1 MSITVFRKFSFLL
14 IMFVL
19 SGCSEIQ
26 LASHVAKKIPDG
38 GSKSVGAYKVGS
50 PYTIK
55 GIKYYPQEYAQ
66 YDQTGVASWYGPGF
80 HGKLTANGEKF
91 DMNELTAAHKTLPM
105 PSLVRVTNLEN
116 GRSLVLRV
124 NDRGPF
130 AHSRIIDISKKGAEL
145 LGFKNQGVAKV
156 RVQLLK
162 AESARIAAMARQGMS
177 TYGEEIPLNRK
188 KSSQDMRVASSSP
201 SPISSPSPSPV
212 PQTIGRKPDAPQSV
226 VQTAEAEA
234 PVPVHMKN
242 GVLYPDA
249 VLKTKPVAP
258 TSIYVQIASFGVEQ
272 NARNFANQVDG
283 FDNVGV
289 YPIRIDGK
297 SYYRVRIPAKT
308 VREADD
314 IIKNLHESGRKQAII
329 IID

>member
-1 MSITVFRKFSFLL
+1 MIL
-14 IMFVL
+14 VL
-19 SGCSEIQ
+19 GGCSEIQ

-38 GSKSVGAYKVGS
+38 GGKSVGSYKVGS

-66 YDQTGVASWYGPGF
+66 YDQTGIASWYGPGF
-80 HGKLTANGEKF
+80 HGKYTANGERF
-91 DMNELTAAHKTLPM
+91 DMYELTAAHKTLPM

-130 AHSRIIDISKKGAEL
+130 AHGRIIDISKKGAEL

-156 RVQLLK
+156 RVQLLQ
-162 AESARIAAMARQGMS
+162 AESARIASMAKQGLS
-177 TYGEEIPLNRK
+177 THGEEIPLNRK
-188 KSSQDMRVASSSP
+188 KNTPETRMASVSS
-201 SPISSPSPSPV
+201 V

-226 VQTAEAEA
+226 VQTAEAEE

-249 VLKTKPVAP
+249 VLKKKPVGP
-258 TSIYVQIASFGVEQ
+258 TSIYVQLASFGVEQ
-272 NARNFANQVDG
+272 NARNFANSVGG
-283 FDNVGV
+283 FNNVGV
-289 YPIRIDGK
+289 YPIQIEGK
-297 SYYRVRIPAKT
+297 HYYRVRIPAKT
-308 VREADD
+308 VREADN
-314 IIKNLHESGRKQAII
+314 ILKTLHEGGREQAII